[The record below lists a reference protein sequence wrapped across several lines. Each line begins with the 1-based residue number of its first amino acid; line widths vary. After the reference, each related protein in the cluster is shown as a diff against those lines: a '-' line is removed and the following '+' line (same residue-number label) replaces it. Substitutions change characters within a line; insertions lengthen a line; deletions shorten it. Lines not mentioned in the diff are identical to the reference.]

1 MNQDP
6 SFDIIASMKAKLA
19 RVLVDSTNLAAVRDK
34 VVALFDQTRQRTGTK
49 RIGYVAGIINSDGPE
64 KVEENRQ
71 RLAEYTERIREEQ
84 DFPIFSA
91 TDIFSKELFAKLE
104 EVKLGG
110 PERNEAFMRFWR
122 EILESGNV
130 TDIFMTPRWEQSV
143 GATDEHK
150 TATKLGIT
158 IHCVGA
164 K

>member
-91 TDIFSKELFAKLE
+91 TDIF
-104 EVKLGG
+104 
-110 PERNEAFMRFWR
+110 
-122 EILESGNV
+122 
-130 TDIFMTPRWEQSV
+130 MTPRWEQSV